1 MDRDRFSHID
11 VVGEGATTKVYRDG
25 DKAFKLYL
33 NAPPGEADNEA
44 RLQRFAYDAGLPVPV
59 VHGVHT
65 WDDGA
70 AALEMAFI
78 DGQQLMR
85 FGMCTKECNN
95 AVAELVKLQVRV
107 HGVNG
112 IGLRSKK
119 ESFQWQIERY
129 LCGVEHAQIREYLLS
144 LIKKLDTGCTALCHG
159 DFHPFN
165 VLFDGKQYWIIDWVN
180 ATVGDPLA
188 DACHTYLVINEF
200 FNQIAEDYLHLFCY
214 ETGARREDVLAW
226 LPVVAATNL
235 VGQDDKGRAYLTEII
250 ERAFVRK

>member
-25 DKAFKLYL
+25 DKALKLYL
-33 NAPPGEADNEA
+33 NAPPGETDNEVL
-44 RLQRFAYDAGLPVPV
+44 LQRFACDAGLPVPA
-59 VHGVHT
+59 VHCVHT

-85 FGMCTKECNN
+85 FGMSAKECSN
-95 AVAELVKLQVRV
+95 AIAELVKLQVQI

-112 IGLRSKK
+112 IGLRSQA
-119 ESFQWQIERY
+119 EYFQWQIERY
-129 LCGVEHAQIREYLLS
+129 LCGAEHIKIREYLLT
-144 LIKKLDTGCTALCHG
+144 LIKKLDNGCTTLCHG

-180 ATVGDPLA
+180 ATAGDPFA
-188 DACHTYLVINEF
+188 DVCHTYLVINEF
-200 FNQIAEDYLHLFCY
+200 FNQIAEDYLHLFCC
-214 ETGARREDVLAW
+214 ETDARHKDVLAW
-226 LPVVAATNL
+226 LPIIAATNL
-235 VGQDDKGRAYLTEII
+235 VGQDNKGRAYLMEII
-250 ERAFVRK
+250 EKALM